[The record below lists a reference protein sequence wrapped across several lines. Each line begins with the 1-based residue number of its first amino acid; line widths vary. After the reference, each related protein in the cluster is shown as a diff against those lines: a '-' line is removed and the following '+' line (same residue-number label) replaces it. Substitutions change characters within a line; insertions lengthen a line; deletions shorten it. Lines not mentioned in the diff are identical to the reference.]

1 MHIYIYIYV
10 SLSVSP
16 DGASFHERKL
26 LRLRILGASSKQGI
40 SFNSVGLE
48 GPKAARGHCK
58 PSFQASFNTLWIMVV
73 HVAEQ
78 LKKLSTDG
86 SRTFASDFLDKAS
99 LQTLLLILRNRAPFA

>member
-1 MHIYIYIYV
+1 
-10 SLSVSP
+10 
-16 DGASFHERKL
+16 
-26 LRLRILGASSKQGI
+26 
-40 SFNSVGLE
+40 
-48 GPKAARGHCK
+48 
-58 PSFQASFNTLWIMVV
+58 MVV